1 MAENETVKAESEPR
15 YRKSAQWF
23 AIAVVL
29 LLSLV
34 LMIDTF
40 RRAGRD
46 KKQAQP
52 LPVDQVQ
59 ESRQSEMDFQRRL
72 EQEIKRRQEQQSR
85 QPDRQISQ
93 VQDDFKQTP
102 DTVAAGQQKEPSVF
116 DEWQKNETKRALVA
130 RQSKFQVKKT
140 SAKTKEPQTTSYQPT
155 ADLKDANLILD
166 QEQKRVMGEIE
177 RLEQLQQ
184 GGEPELEQGRGPSP
198 QQGSVSFQTPYQSQ
212 QESLNV
218 GRPLSE
224 AQPLDGQK
232 LIPTGT
238 VIGAVLDQ
246 ELMSDYIGPFRALVT
261 HDVYDVSGSYIIMPK
276 GSRVIGRSL
285 RVTNVNEPIQARMG
299 LVVRWLILPNGKRIS
314 FEKRVAALDQAG
326 VPAIKD
332 KVNYHFFAQFLGVA
346 AYAVLASS
354 TSYQGSGIAKD
365 TDFEGQLGQSLREQY
380 APLAAKYLNLVPTI
394 TLGKG
399 TPLKI
404 FIEDDIYAF
413 PWDKISNRLLRVNR
427 ASY

>member
-46 KKQAQP
+46 KKEAQP
-52 LPVDQVQ
+52 LPIDQME
-59 ESRQSEMDFQRRL
+59 ESRQSELDFQKRL

-85 QPDRQISQ
+85 QPDTQLSQRQ
-93 VQDDFKQTP
+93 VDFKQAP
-102 DTVAAGQQKEPSVF
+102 DALAAGQEKEPSIF
-116 DEWQKNETKRALVA
+116 DEWQKNETKRALEA
-130 RQSKFQVKKT
+130 RQSGFQIKKP
-140 SAKTKEPQTTSYQPT
+140 SSRDRRVQTTSYQPT
-155 ADLKDANLILD
+155 AEVKDTNLILD
-166 QEQKRVMGEIE
+166 QEQKRVMAEIE
-177 RLEQLQQ
+177 RLERLQQ
-184 GGEPELEQGRGPSP
+184 GGEAELQEGRAPVM
-198 QQGSVSFQTPYQSQ
+198 QQGSLSFQAPVQSQ
-212 QESLNV
+212 EEAIDV
-218 GRPLSE
+218 GRPRSE
-224 AQPLDGQK
+224 AEPMAGQK
-232 LIPTGT
+232 LIATGT

-261 HDVYDVSGSYIIMPK
+261 HDVYDVSNSYIIIPK

-285 RVTNVNEPIQARMG
+285 RITNVNEPIQARMG
-299 LVVRWLILPNGKRIS
+299 LVVRWLVLPNGKRIS
-314 FEKRVAALDQAG
+314 FERRVAALDQAG

-332 KVNYHFFAQFLGVA
+332 KVDYHFIAQFLGVA

-394 TLGKG
+394 TLEEG

-413 PWDKISNRLLRVNR
+413 PWDTISNRIFRVNR

>member
-23 AIAVVL
+23 AIGVVL

-40 RRAGRD
+40 RRAGRE
-46 KKQAQP
+46 KKESKP
-52 LPVDQVQ
+52 LPIDQVQ
-59 ESRQSEMDFQRRL
+59 EPRQSELDFQRRL
-72 EQEIKRRQEQQSR
+72 EQEIKRRQEHQNR
-85 QPDRQISQ
+85 QPDKQLLQ
-93 VQDDFKQTP
+93 KQGDFKQTP
-102 DTVAAGQQKEPSVF
+102 GAFAVGQEKEPGVF
-116 DEWQKNETKRALVA
+116 DEWQKNEKKRALVA
-130 RQSKFQVKKT
+130 RQSKFRIKKPSSKNRRVK
-140 SAKTKEPQTTSYQPT
+140 STSYQPQEGV
-155 ADLKDANLILD
+155 KDANLTLD
-166 QEQKRVMGEIE
+166 QEQKRVMAEIK
-177 RLEQLQQ
+177 RLEGLQQ
-184 GGEPELEQGRGPSP
+184 GRGTAP
-198 QQGSVSFQTPYQSQ
+198 QQGPLSFQTPYQSQ
-212 QESLNV
+212 EESLNV
-218 GRPLSE
+218 GRPRSE
-224 AQPLDGQK
+224 AEPVAGQK

-261 HDVYDVSGSYIIMPK
+261 HDVYDVSGSFIIMPK

-285 RVTNVNEPIQARMG
+285 RITNVNEPIQARMG

-326 VPAIKD
+326 VSAIKD
-332 KVNYHFFAQFLGVA
+332 KVDYHFFAQFLGVA

-394 TLGKG
+394 TLEAG

-413 PWDKISNRLLRVNR
+413 PWDTVSNRLFQVNR
-427 ASY
+427 SSY